1 MRGVA
6 RGAMA
11 VVLGLALAGAAGPAA
26 AQVKRISIGTG
37 GTGGVYF
44 PTGGVIADI
53 INKNLKGI
61 QATAEVTG
69 ASVENIRRVD
79 SKQMEMGMSNADVLR
94 DAYEGKKPFSKKMSV
109 LFGFNMHRSTMAMTV
124 LEAAGIKSIPEL
136 KGKRFSIGPP
146 GGNTGVMAERIL
158 NASGLTLNE
167 IRRSPVS
174 FTETVDAMKDGNL
187 DGGAFLGAQ
196 PMPSM
201 LDITATHRVRI
212 LPVDGAAREKLIK
225 DHPELVWAQLK
236 AGMFKGV
243 EQTIDTV
250 GVWSVFF
257 FHKDTDPNL
266 AYQIT
271 KVVWENRQRLAETHP
286 ANANMS
292 EPGAVVEA
300 TIPIHPGAAKY
311 FKEVGILR

>member
-1 MRGVA
+1 MRRLAGFLVA
-6 RGAMA
+6 A
-11 VVLGLALAGAAGPAA
+11 VVGACAVAAGPAA

-53 INKNLKGI
+53 INKNLKGV

-69 ASVENIRRVD
+69 ASVENLRRVD

-94 DAYEGKKPFSKKMSV
+94 DGYEGKKPFAKKMEV
-109 LFGFNMHRSTMAMTV
+109 LFGFNMHRSTMAMVV
-124 LEAAGIKSIPEL
+124 LDSSGIKSIPEL
-136 KGKRFSIGPP
+136 RGKRYAMGPP

-158 NASGLTLNE
+158 NGLTLND
-167 IRRSPVS
+167 IKRSPVS

-187 DGGAFLGAQ
+187 DGGTFLGAQ
-196 PMPSM
+196 PMPSL

-212 LPVDGAAREKLIK
+212 LPVDGEAREKLLK
-225 DHPELVWAQLK
+225 LHPELTRAQLK

-243 EQTIDTV
+243 EETIDTV
-250 GVWSVFF
+250 GVWSTFF

-271 KVVWENRQRLAETHP
+271 KVVWEHRQRLADTHP
-286 ANANMS
+286 ANAHMA

-300 TIPIHPGAAKY
+300 TIPIHPGAARY
-311 FKEVGILR
+311 FKETGILK

>member
-1 MRGVA
+1 MRRAIGFIIGSIAGV
-6 RGAMA
+6 
-11 VVLGLALAGAAGPAA
+11 VIAASPTA

-61 QATAEVTG
+61 QATGEVTG
-69 ASVENIRRVD
+69 ASLENIRRVD
-79 SKQMEMGMSNADVLR
+79 SKQMEMGMSNADLLR
-94 DAYEGKKPFSKKMSV
+94 DAFEGKKPFTKKMDV

-124 LEAAGIKSIPEL
+124 LESSGIKSVPEL
-136 KGKRFSIGPP
+136 RGKRFAMGPP

-158 NASGLTLNE
+158 NAYGLTIND
-167 IRRSPVS
+167 IKRSPVS

-187 DGGAFLGAQ
+187 DGGTFLGAQ

-212 LPVDGAAREKLIK
+212 LPVDGEAREKLLK
-225 DHPELVWAQLK
+225 QHPELTKAQLK

-243 EQTIDTV
+243 EQTIETV
-250 GVWSVFF
+250 GVWSTLF

-271 KVVWENRQRLAETHP
+271 KVVWEIRQRLVDTHP
-286 ANANMS
+286 ANAHMS

-300 TIPIHPGAAKY
+300 TIPIHPGAARY
-311 FKEVGILR
+311 FKEVGILK

>member
-1 MRGVA
+1 MTA
-6 RGAMA
+6 
-11 VVLGLALAGAAGPAA
+11 PAA

-94 DAYEGKKPFSKKMSV
+94 NGFDGKKPFTKKMEV

-124 LEAAGIKSIPEL
+124 LESSGVKSILEL

-158 NASGLTLNE
+158 NAYGLTLND
-167 IRRSPVS
+167 IKRSPVS

-196 PMPSM
+196 PMPSL
-201 LDITATHRVRI
+201 LDISTTHRVRI
-212 LPVDGAAREKLIK
+212 LPVDGAARDRLIK
-225 DHPELVWAQLK
+225 EQPDITKAQMK
-236 AGMFKGV
+236 AGIVKGH
-243 EQTIDTV
+243 EQSLDTV
-250 GVWSVFF
+250 GVWSAFF
-257 FHKDTDPNL
+257 FHKDTDPEL
-266 AYQIT
+266 AFQIT
-271 KVVWENRQRLAETHP
+271 KVVWEHRKRLEDTHP
-286 ANANMS
+286 ANANMA
-292 EPGAVVEA
+292 EPGAVIEA
-300 TIPIHPGAAKY
+300 SIPIHPGAARY
-311 FKEVGILR
+311 FKEIGVLK

>member
-1 MRGVA
+1 MRKVVGLLVA
-6 RGAMA
+6 A
-11 VVLGLALAGAAGPAA
+11 VVGVCAAAAPAA

-69 ASVENIRRVD
+69 ASVENLRRVD

-94 DAYEGKKPFSKKMSV
+94 DAFEGKKPFAKKLEV

-124 LEAAGIKSIPEL
+124 LEASGVKSILEL
-136 KGKRFSIGPP
+136 KGKRFSMGPP

-158 NASGLTLNE
+158 NAHGLT
-167 IRRSPVS
+167 IGDIKRSPVS

-212 LPVDGAAREKLIK
+212 LPVDGEAREKLIK
-225 DHPELVWAQLK
+225 AHPELTRAQLK
-236 AGMFKGV
+236 AGMFKNV
-243 EQTIDTV
+243 EQTINTV
-250 GVWSVFF
+250 GVWSTFF
-257 FHKDTDPNL
+257 FHKDTDPEL
-266 AYQIT
+266 AYQVT
-271 KVVWENRQRLAETHP
+271 KVVWEHRQRLADTHP
-286 ANANMS
+286 ANAHMA
-292 EPGAVVEA
+292 EPGAVIEA
-300 TIPIHPGAAKY
+300 TIPTHPGAAKY
-311 FKEVGILR
+311 FKEIGVLK

>member
-1 MRGVA
+1 
-6 RGAMA
+6 
-11 VVLGLALAGAAGPAA
+11 
-26 AQVKRISIGTG
+26 VKRVSIGTG

-94 DAYEGKKPFSKKMSV
+94 NGVDGQKPFAKKMDI

-124 LEAAGIKSIPEL
+124 LEASGIRSVLEL
-136 KGKRFSIGPP
+136 KGKRFSMGPP

-158 NASGLTLNE
+158 NAFGLTIND
-167 IRRSPVS
+167 IKRSPVS

-187 DGGAFLGAQ
+187 EGGAFLGAQ
-196 PMPSM
+196 PMPAM
-201 LDITATHRVRI
+201 LDITTTHRVRI
-212 LPVDGAAREKLIK
+212 LPMDGAARERLIRE
-225 DHPELVWAQLK
+225 HPDITRTQLR
-236 AGMFKGV
+236 AAMFKGV
-243 EQTIDTV
+243 EQAVDTV
-250 GVWSVFF
+250 GVWSAFF
-257 FHKDTDPNL
+257 FHKDTDPDL

-271 KVVWENRQRLAETHP
+271 KVVWEHRQRLADTHP
-286 ANANMS
+286 ANANMA
-292 EPGAVVEA
+292 EPGAVIEA
-300 TIPIHPGAAKY
+300 TIPIHPGAAKF
-311 FKEVGILR
+311 FKEVGILK

>member
-1 MRGVA
+1 MRKLPRLVVVLPLLLGVA
-6 RGAMA
+6 
-11 VVLGLALAGAAGPAA
+11 AAGPAA

-61 QATAEVTG
+61 QATGEVTG
-69 ASVENIRRVD
+69 ASLENIRRVD
-79 SKQMEMGMSNADVLR
+79 SKQMEMGMSNADLLR
-94 DAYEGKKPFSKKMSV
+94 NAVEGQKPFTKKMDV

-124 LEAAGIKSIPEL
+124 LESSGIKSVAEL

-158 NASGLTLNE
+158 NAHGLALND
-167 IRRSPVS
+167 IKRSPVS

-201 LDITATHRVRI
+201 LDITATHKVRI
-212 LPVDGAAREKLIK
+212 LPIDGEARERLLKASPDLTR
-225 DHPELVWAQLK
+225 AQLK

-243 EQTIDTV
+243 EQTINTV
-250 GVWSVFF
+250 GVWSAFF
-257 FHKDTDPNL
+257 FHKETDANL

-271 KVVWENRQRLAETHP
+271 KVVWENRQRLEDTHP
-286 ANANMS
+286 ANAHMA
-292 EPGAVVEA
+292 EPGAVIEA
-300 TIPIHPGAAKY
+300 TIPFHPGAARY
-311 FKEVGILR
+311 FKEIGILK

>member
-1 MRGVA
+1 MRKMVAMVVALVVGVFVS
-6 RGAMA
+6 G
-11 VVLGLALAGAAGPAA
+11 GGPAA

-37 GTGGVYF
+37 GTGGVFF

-69 ASVENIRRVD
+69 ASVENLRRVD
-79 SKQMEMGMSNADVLR
+79 SKQMEMGISNADVLR
-94 DAYEGKKPFSKKMSV
+94 DAFEGKKPFNKKLDV
-109 LFGFNMHRSTMAMTV
+109 LFGFNLHRITMAMTV
-124 LEAAGIKSIPEL
+124 LESSGIKTILDL
-136 KGKRFSIGPP
+136 KGKRFSVGPP

-158 NASGLTLNE
+158 NAYNLTIND
-167 IRRSPVS
+167 IKRSPVS
-174 FTETVDAMKDGNL
+174 FTETVDAMKDSNL

-196 PMPSM
+196 PMPAM

-212 LPVDGAAREKLIK
+212 LTVDGDARERLLKA
-225 DHPELVWAQLK
+225 HPEMTKAQLK

-250 GVWSVFF
+250 GVWSAFF
-257 FHKDTDPNL
+257 FHKDTDPSL
-266 AYQIT
+266 VYQIT

-286 ANANMS
+286 ANANMA
-292 EPGAVVEA
+292 EPGAVIEA
-300 TIPIHPGAAKY
+300 TIPIHPGAARY
-311 FKEVGILR
+311 FKEIGILK

>member
-1 MRGVA
+1 MR
-6 RGAMA
+6 RR
-11 VVLGLALAGAAGPAA
+11 LGLAMAAGLGVAMMAAPAA
-26 AQVKRISIGTG
+26 AQVQRISIGTG

-69 ASVENIRRVD
+69 ASVENLRRVD
-79 SKQMEMGMSNADVLR
+79 SKQMEMGMSNADVMR
-94 DAYEGKKPFSKKMSV
+94 DAYEGKKPFAKKMDV
-109 LFGFNMHRSTMAMTV
+109 LFGFNMHRSTMAMVV
-124 LEAAGIKSIPEL
+124 LESSGVKSIPEL
-136 KGKRFSIGPP
+136 RGKRYAMGPP

-158 NASGLTLNE
+158 NAYGLAIND
-167 IRRSPVS
+167 IKRSPVS

-187 DGGAFLGAQ
+187 DGGTFLGAQ
-196 PMPSM
+196 PMPSL

-212 LPVDGAAREKLIK
+212 LPVDGEAREKLIK
-225 DHPELVWAQLK
+225 AHPEITKSSLK

-243 EQTIDTV
+243 EQTVETI
-250 GVWSVFF
+250 GVWSAFF
-257 FHKDTDPNL
+257 FRKDTDPNL

-271 KVVWENRQRLAETHP
+271 KVVWEHRQRLADTHP
-286 ANANMS
+286 ANAHMA

-300 TIPIHPGAAKY
+300 TIPIHPGAARY
-311 FKEVGILR
+311 FKEMGILK

>member
-1 MRGVA
+1 MWKAVRL
-6 RGAMA
+6 AMA
-11 VVLGLALAGAAGPAA
+11 GVVGLAVAAGPAA

-69 ASVENIRRVD
+69 ASLENIRRVD
-79 SKQMEMGMSNADVLR
+79 SKQMEMGMSNADLLR
-94 DAYEGKKPFSKKMSV
+94 DAFEGKKPFTKKMEV

-124 LEAAGIKSIPEL
+124 LEASGIKSITDL

-158 NASGLTLNE
+158 NAYGLTLND
-167 IRRSPVS
+167 IKRSPVS

-201 LDITATHRVRI
+201 LDVTATHRVRI
-212 LPVDGAAREKLIK
+212 LPVGGEAREKLIK
-225 DHPELVWAQLK
+225 AAPELVRTQLK
-236 AGMFKGV
+236 AGMFKNV

-250 GVWSVFF
+250 GVWSTFI
-257 FHKDTDPNL
+257 FHKDTDPSL

-271 KVVWENRQRLAETHP
+271 KVVWEHRQRLAETHP

-292 EPGAVVEA
+292 EPGAVVET
-300 TIPIHPGAAKY
+300 TIPMHPGAARY
-311 FKEVGILR
+311 FKEIGLLK

>member
-1 MRGVA
+1 
-6 RGAMA
+6 
-11 VVLGLALAGAAGPAA
+11 
-26 AQVKRISIGTG
+26 VKRISIGTG

-94 DAYEGKKPFSKKMSV
+94 NGFDGKKPFTKRMEV

-124 LEAAGIKSIPEL
+124 LEASGAKSILEL

-158 NASGLTLNE
+158 NAYGLTLND
-167 IRRSPVS
+167 IKRSPVS

-196 PMPSM
+196 PMPSL
-201 LDITATHRVRI
+201 LDISTTHRVRI
-212 LPVDGAAREKLIK
+212 LTVDGPGRDRLIK
-225 DHPELVWAQLK
+225 EQPDITKAQMK
-236 AGMFKGV
+236 AGLIKGL
-243 EQTIDTV
+243 EQTVDTV
-250 GVWSVFF
+250 GVWSAFF
-257 FHKDTDPNL
+257 FHKDTDPEL
-266 AYQIT
+266 SYQIN
-271 KVVWENRQRLAETHP
+271 KVVWEHRKRLEDTHP
-286 ANANMS
+286 ANANMA
-292 EPGAVVEA
+292 EPGAVIEA
-300 TIPIHPGAAKY
+300 SIPIHPGAARF
-311 FKEVGILR
+311 FKEIGILK